1 MLGLPM
7 DFDLNAALND
17 YQTYICALEA
27 RPTPAASSPP
37 PPQLPSAAWANPSA
51 KRPTTYQDL
60 PSEVIARIGD
70 YVPVQDVMSFATVD
84 RRTYYAMQTRRL
96 VHSYWQRAKQAV
108 TFQSIHRLLDE
119 MDGTLADPAQYAE
132 PLDALC
138 QRLKMLKAGRTRV
151 FKRLFAAAQRIPQ
164 DGVQIQKALLLMYRD
179 LISYEREWMEL
190 FDFAYALAE
199 QRKPGQDNVWPELA
213 LGLSNFSPDTPET
226 PHFAQWYYA
235 ILARLPSLSVA
246 EQAQII
252 PTLARVLNKFNKAD
266 PRIPELYTLL
276 HDYALRLPPSHQGAS
291 VGALASYVWRFP
303 EAERSVRYAQ
313 MRDWALS
320 LPDDQWGVALQR
332 LPEGLGR
339 FSPKRQ
345 AQELALL
352 ERYLG
357 SVPTAQRTQA
367 AVGLIRSTY
376 FINDTLAKRGWQQGL
391 SLLNGAD
398 EAALWEV
405 LSELRANGVL
415 CRRSNRQW
423 KVAMGEITRFM
434 KANQFSK
441 PAQARIQDSATW
453 LRSEPD

>member
-1 MLGLPM
+1 M

-17 YQTYICALEA
+17 YQAYICALEA
-27 RPTPAASSPP
+27 RPTPAASAPP
-37 PPQLPSAAWANPSA
+37 PPQPPSAAWVNSSA
-51 KRPTTYQDL
+51 KQPTAYQDL

-70 YVPVQDVMSFATVD
+70 YVPVQDVMAFATVD

-119 MDGTLADPAQYAE
+119 MDDTFADPAQYAD

-138 QRLKMLKAGRTRV
+138 QRLKTLKAGRTRV

-164 DGVQIQKALLLMYRD
+164 DGVQIQKALLLMHRD
-179 LISYEREWMEL
+179 FTYEREWMEL

-199 QRKPGQDNVWPELA
+199 QHEPGQDNVWPELA
-213 LGLSNFSPDTPET
+213 LGLSNFSIDTPET
-226 PHFAQWYYA
+226 PHFAQWYDK

-252 PTLARVLNKFNKAD
+252 PTLTLLLDKFSQAD

-276 HDYALRLPPSHQGAS
+276 HDYALRLPPSYQGAS

-303 EAERSVRYAQ
+303 EAERSVWYAQ

-332 LPEGLGR
+332 LPEGLGS

-357 SVPTAQRTQA
+357 RVPTVQRTQA
-367 AVGLIRSTY
+367 AVGLIRSIY

-391 SLLNGAD
+391 SLLNGAG

-415 CRRSNRQW
+415 WHLNNRKW

>member
-17 YQTYICALEA
+17 YQAYICALEA
-27 RPTPAASSPP
+27 RPTPAASAPP
-37 PPQLPSAAWANPSA
+37 PPQLLSAAWANPSS
-51 KRPTTYQDL
+51 KRLTTYQDL

-108 TFQSIHRLLDE
+108 SHESISQLLDE
-119 MDGTLADPAQYAE
+119 MDGTLANPAQHVE
-132 PLDALC
+132 PMEALC
-138 QRLKMLKAGRTRV
+138 QRLQALHSADRGDV

-164 DGVQIQKALLLMYRD
+164 DGVQIQKALLLMHRAFT
-179 LISYEREWMEL
+179 YEREWMEL

-199 QRKPGQDNVWPELA
+199 QREPGQDNVWPELA
-213 LGLSNFSPDTPET
+213 LGLSNFSIDTPET
-226 PHFAQWYYA
+226 PEFAQWYDA

-252 PTLARVLNKFNKAD
+252 PTLTLLLDKFSQAD

-276 HDYALRLPPSHQGAS
+276 HDYALRLSPSHQGAS
-291 VGALASYVWRFP
+291 VGALASYVWQLP
-303 EAERSVRYAQ
+303 EAEQSARYVQ

-332 LPEGLGR
+332 LPEGLGS

-357 SVPTAQRTQA
+357 RVPTAQRTQA
-367 AVGLIRSTY
+367 AVGLIRSIY

-391 SLLNGAD
+391 SLLNGAS

-415 CRRSNRQW
+415 WRRNNRQW
-423 KVAMGEITRFM
+423 KVAMGEIMRFM

-441 PAQARIQDSATW
+441 PAQARIQDRAAW
-453 LRSEPD
+453 LRSWPD

>member
-1 MLGLPM
+1 M

-17 YQTYICALEA
+17 YQAYICALEA
-27 RPTPAASSPP
+27 RPTPAASASPP
-37 PPQLPSAAWANPSA
+37 PQPLSAAWANPSA
-51 KRPTTYQDL
+51 KQPATYQDL
-60 PSEVIARIGD
+60 PSEVIACIGD

-119 MDGTLADPAQYAE
+119 MDDTFADPAQYAA

-138 QRLKMLKAGRTRV
+138 QRLKTLKAGRTRV

-164 DGVQIQKALLLMYRD
+164 DGVQIQKALLLMHRD
-179 LISYEREWMEL
+179 FTYEREWMEL

-199 QRKPGQDNVWPELA
+199 QREPGQDNVWPELA

-226 PHFAQWYYA
+226 PHFAQWYNA

-252 PTLARVLNKFNKAD
+252 PTLARVLNKFNQAD

-303 EAERSVRYAQ
+303 EAERSARYAQ

-320 LPDDQWGVALQR
+320 LPDDQWGIALQR

-339 FSPKRQ
+339 FSPKQQ
-345 AQELALL
+345 ARELALL

-357 SVPTAQRTQA
+357 RVPTAQRTQA
-367 AVGLIRSTY
+367 AVGLIRSIY

-391 SLLNGAD
+391 SLLNGAS

-415 CRRSNRQW
+415 WHLNNRKW

-441 PAQARIQDSATW
+441 PAQVRIQDGAAW
-453 LRSEPD
+453 LRSRPD

>member
-1 MLGLPM
+1 MLSLPM

-17 YQTYICALEA
+17 YQAYIYALEA
-27 RPTPAASSPP
+27 RPTPAASAPP

-60 PSEVIARIGD
+60 PTEVIARIGD
-70 YVPVQDVMSFATVD
+70 YVPVQDVMPFSTVD

-96 VHSYWQRAKQAV
+96 IHNYWQRAKQAA

-119 MDGTLADPAQYAE
+119 MDGTLADPAQYTE

-138 QRLKMLKAGRTRV
+138 QRLKTLKAGRTRV

-164 DGVQIQKALLLMYRD
+164 DGVQIQKALLLMHRHFT
-179 LISYEREWMEL
+179 YEREWMEL

-199 QRKPGQDNVWPELA
+199 QREPGQDNVWPELA
-213 LGLSNFSPDTPET
+213 LGLSNFSLDTPET
-226 PHFAQWYYA
+226 PEFAQWYYK

-252 PTLARVLNKFNKAD
+252 PTLTRLLDKFNQAD

-291 VGALASYVWRFP
+291 VGALASYVWQLP
-303 EAERSVRYAQ
+303 EAEQSARYVQ

-320 LPDDQWGVALQR
+320 LPDDQWGAALQR
-332 LPEGLGR
+332 LPEGLGS

-357 SVPTAQRTQA
+357 RVPTAQRPQA
-367 AVGLIRSTY
+367 AVGLIRSIY

-391 SLLNGAD
+391 SLLNGAG

-415 CRRSNRQW
+415 WRRNNRQW

-434 KANQFSK
+434 KANHFSK
-441 PAQARIQDSATW
+441 PAQARIQDSVSW
-453 LRSEPD
+453 LRSRPD

>member
-1 MLGLPM
+1 MLSLPM

-17 YQTYICALEA
+17 YQAYICALEA
-27 RPTPAASSPP
+27 RPTPAASAAP
-37 PPQLPSAAWANPSA
+37 PPQPSNAALTPLLT
-51 KRPTTYQDL
+51 KQPTTYQDL
-60 PSEVIARIGD
+60 PTEVIARIGD
-70 YVPVQDVMSFATVD
+70 YVPVQDVMPFATVD

-108 TFQSIHRLLDE
+108 TFESINCLLDE
-119 MDGTLADPAQYAE
+119 MDGTLADPAQHVE
-132 PLDALC
+132 PMDALC
-138 QRLKMLKAGRTRV
+138 QRLRALHRADRGDV

-164 DGVQIQKALLLMYRD
+164 DGVQIQKALLLMHRAFT
-179 LISYEREWMEL
+179 YEREWMEL

-199 QRKPGQDNVWPELA
+199 QREPGQDNVWPELA
-213 LGLSNFSPDTPET
+213 LGLSNFSLDTPET
-226 PHFAQWYYA
+226 PTFAQWYYK

-252 PTLARVLNKFNKAD
+252 PTLVRLLNKFNQAD
-266 PRIPELYTLL
+266 PRVIELYTLL

-303 EAERSVRYAQ
+303 EAEQSARYAQ

-352 ERYLG
+352 ERYLTR
-357 SVPTAQRTQA
+357 VPTVQRTQA
-367 AVGLIRSTY
+367 AVGLIRSIY

-391 SLLNGAD
+391 SLLNGAG
-398 EAALWEV
+398 EATLWEV

-415 CRRSNRQW
+415 WHLNNRQW

-441 PAQARIQDSATW
+441 PAQARIQGSACW
-453 LRSEPD
+453 LRSRPD

>member
-1 MLGLPM
+1 MLSLPM

-17 YQTYICALEA
+17 YQAYICALEA
-27 RPTPAASSPP
+27 RPTSAASAAP
-37 PPQLPSAAWANPSA
+37 PPQPPNAALTPLLT
-51 KRPTTYQDL
+51 KQPTTYQDL
-60 PSEVIARIGD
+60 PTEVIARIGD

-84 RRTYYAMQTRRL
+84 RRTYHAMQTRRL

-119 MDGTLADPAQYAE
+119 MDGTLADPAQYTE

-138 QRLKMLKAGRTRV
+138 QRLKTLEAGRTRV

-164 DGVQIQKALLLMYRD
+164 DGVQIQKALLLMHRD
-179 LISYEREWMEL
+179 FTYEREWMEL

-199 QRKPGQDNVWPELA
+199 QREPGQDNVWPELA
-213 LGLSNFSPDTPET
+213 LGLSNFSLDTPET
-226 PHFAQWYYA
+226 PTFAQWYYK

-252 PTLARVLNKFNKAD
+252 PTLVRLLNKFDQAD
-266 PRIPELYTLL
+266 PRVAELYTLL

-303 EAERSVRYAQ
+303 EAERSAWYAQ

-320 LPDDQWGVALQR
+320 LPDDQWGIALQR

-352 ERYLG
+352 ERYLTR
-357 SVPTAQRTQA
+357 VPAAQRTQA
-367 AVGLIRSTY
+367 AVGFIRSIY

-391 SLLNGAD
+391 SLLNGAG

-415 CRRSNRQW
+415 WHLNNRQW

-441 PAQARIQDSATW
+441 SAQARIQDSASW
-453 LRSEPD
+453 LRSRPD

>member
-1 MLGLPM
+1 M

-17 YQTYICALEA
+17 YQAYICALEA
-27 RPTPAASSPP
+27 RPTPAASAPP
-37 PPQLPSAAWANPSA
+37 PPQPPSAAWVNSSA
-51 KRPTTYQDL
+51 KQPTAYQDL
-60 PSEVIARIGD
+60 PSEVISRIGD
-70 YVPVQDVMSFATVD
+70 YVPVQDVMAFATVD

-138 QRLKMLKAGRTRV
+138 QRLKTLKAGRTRV

-164 DGVQIQKALLLMYRD
+164 DGVQIQKALLLMHRD
-179 LISYEREWMEL
+179 FTYEREWMEL

-199 QRKPGQDNVWPELA
+199 QREPGQNNVWPELA
-213 LGLSNFSPDTPET
+213 LGLSNFSLDTPET
-226 PHFAQWYYA
+226 PEFAQWYDK
-235 ILARLPSLSVA
+235 ILTRLPSLSVA

-252 PTLARVLNKFNKAD
+252 PTLTLLLDKFSQAD

-276 HDYALRLPPSHQGAS
+276 HDYALRLPSSYQGAS
-291 VGALASYVWRFP
+291 VGALASYVWQLP
-303 EAERSVRYAQ
+303 EAEQPARYAQ

-332 LPEGLGR
+332 LPEGLGS

-357 SVPTAQRTQA
+357 RVPTAQRTQA
-367 AVGLIRSTY
+367 AVGLIRSIY

-391 SLLNGAD
+391 SLLNGAG

-405 LSELRANGVL
+405 LSELRANGAL
-415 CRRSNRQW
+415 WHLNNRKW